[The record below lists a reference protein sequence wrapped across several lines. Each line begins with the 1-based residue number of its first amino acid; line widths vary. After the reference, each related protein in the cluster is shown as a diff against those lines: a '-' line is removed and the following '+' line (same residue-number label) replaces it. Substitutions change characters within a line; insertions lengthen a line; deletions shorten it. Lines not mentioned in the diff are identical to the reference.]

1 MEEAKRAPKRRRVEC
16 RLIEKESA
24 REVTFSKRHQGLFRK
39 AAELSLLCGA
49 DVAVITYSPH
59 GNPFAFAHPSTPDGL
74 VDRYLSGDVTR
85 DDAAAAAGEAAAYR
99 KRYEDSVAKLEEAKR
114 EAARTAAE
122 AGKRKWWLDEAVV
135 DGMEEEELEHYVASL
150 EALQELI
157 ADRVGQCGDS
167 GFYTRLM
174 ATDMDISMDMDAAF
188 LAELQYSC

>member
-59 GNPFAFAHPSTPDGL
+59 GNPFAFAHPSTPDAL

-85 DDAAAAAGEAAAYR
+85 DDAAAVGAAAAHR

-150 EALQELI
+150 EALQKLI
-157 ADRVGQCGDS
+157 ADRVGECGDS
-167 GFYTRLM
+167 GFYTRLL
-174 ATDMDISMDMDAAF
+174 ATDMDISMDMDAAL
-188 LAELQYSC
+188 LAELQYYC